1 MGEIWEMIHDDHDDV
16 LQAFLKT
23 LSPVQAFLNLDL
35 LTYKNP
41 RRYSKRK
48 SGCCLT
54 TSAVGPPS
62 WLQANGMEQK
72 ELPKIPQL
80 LWSSW
85 IVEKQKKKVYSLY
98 KTNVAPE
105 NGGFQ

>member
-1 MGEIWEMIHDDHDDV
+1 
-16 LQAFLKT
+16 
-23 LSPVQAFLNLDL
+23 
-35 LTYKNP
+35 
-41 RRYSKRK
+41 
-48 SGCCLT
+48 
-54 TSAVGPPS
+54 
-62 WLQANGMEQK
+62 MEQK

-85 IVEKQKKKVYSLY
+85 IVVLSRKKKVYSLY